1 MRCCEGNEVC
11 LQRGTRLRLAVTV
24 VIVDEIEV
32 ILQRK
37 ATQLSRVEVVGHRSA
52 LCFEKAKGERVAEV
66 VFVRL
71 GGCAAIN
78 ASDDAKRTIYLKV

>member
-37 ATQLSRVEVVGHRSA
+37 LSRVEVVGHRSA

-66 VFVRL
+66 VLVGL
-71 GGCAAIN
+71 GGCAVLN
-78 ASDDAKRTIYLKV
+78 ACDNAKRTIHLKV